1 MVMNP
6 QDEQMNKPRG
16 GLLGL
21 FDKAM
26 KADEDTGLSPLQNF
40 AAALDPLILKDLRGG
55 EGIRQQG
62 VQRAATMSKN
72 KTVDMLR
79 QQGRNDLADAVMN
92 RTIGPKEAFSVMQ
105 SEKAADTAFQRQ
117 KDLAAFSAGLKAPAA
132 PKLYS
137 EFAKLNADLQ
147 AGNISKDQYN
157 ASVQSFLNKNKMSI
171 RPFRDIN
178 RKKTKVVT
186 VGSVKIGGDNPI
198 SVQSM
203 TNTLTTDIEATINQ
217 INQITEAGGDLVR
230 VSCPDKES
238 TQALKKIIAPKKN
251 LSFSENFFH
260 MCFGKVPEKEIVKAF
275 DVSLILYAEHSFNVS
290 TFTARTITSSLSDI
304 HGAITGAI
312 ASLKGPLHGG
322 ANEEVMH
329 MMKKIKKPENAL
341 KWINNALK
349 NKEVVM
355 GFGHRVYKSGDSRVP
370 TMREY
375 FGKVAKIKKDKTFE
389 KIYDIVEKVMIKKK
403 NIHPN
408 VDYPTGPTYHLMGF
422 DTDFFTPIFVISRI
436 TGWSAHIMEQHA
448 ANKLIRPLAK
458 YKGSK
463 HRTVMQL
470 NQR

>member
-1 MVMNP
+1 MPKKSHPMDVA
-6 QDEQMNKPRG
+6 R
-16 GLLGL
+16 
-21 FDKAM
+21 
-26 KADEDTGLSPLQNF
+26 T
-40 AAALDPLILKDLRGG
+40 
-55 EGIRQQG
+55 
-62 VQRAATMSKN
+62 
-72 KTVDMLR
+72 
-79 QQGRNDLADAVMN
+79 AV
-92 RTIGPKEAFSVMQ
+92 SVMGLEDKET
-105 SEKAADTAFQRQ
+105 SDSSHDANMRKALRIFAKTPTA
-117 KDLAAFSAGLKAPAA
+117 LAAF
-132 PKLYS
+132 YR
-137 EFAKLNADLQ
+137 
-147 AGNISKDQYN
+147 
-157 ASVQSFLNKNKMSI
+157 I
-171 RPFRDIN
+171 R
-178 RKKTKVVT
+178 K
-186 VGSVKIGGDNPI
+186 G
-198 SVQSM
+198 Q
-203 TNTLTTDIEATINQ
+203 
-217 INQITEAGGDLVR
+217 
-230 VSCPDKES
+230 
-238 TQALKKIIAPKKN
+238 KIIKPKKD
-251 LSFSENFFH
+251 LSFAENFFY
-260 MCFGKVPEKEIVKAF
+260 MCFGKVPQKEIVRAF

-329 MMKKIKKPENAL
+329 MMRKIKKPENAL

-463 HRTVMQL
+463 HRKVMEL
-470 NQR
+470 NYR

>member
-1 MVMNP
+1 MS
-6 QDEQMNKPRG
+6 DDIKK
-16 GLLGL
+16 GLLGIVVDETEVSKVMPEINSL
-21 FDKAM
+21 TYRGYAAQDLC
-26 KADEDTGLSPLQNF
+26 ADCRFEEV
-40 AAALDPLILKDLRGG
+40 AYLILNKDLPNSIQLKKFEKEEKNYR
-55 EGIRQQG
+55 EL
-62 VQRAATMSKN
+62 SKN
-72 KTVDMLR
+72 LYEIIKHMPKKSHPMDVART
-79 QQGRNDLADAVMN
+79 AV
-92 RTIGPKEAFSVMQ
+92 SVMGLEDIET
-105 SEKAADTAFQRQ
+105 SNSSPEANMRKALRIFAKTPTA
-117 KDLAAFSAGLKAPAA
+117 LAAF
-132 PKLYS
+132 YR
-137 EFAKLNADLQ
+137 
-147 AGNISKDQYN
+147 
-157 ASVQSFLNKNKMSI
+157 I
-171 RPFRDIN
+171 RN
-178 RKKTKVVT
+178 
-186 VGSVKIGGDNPI
+186 G
-198 SVQSM
+198 
-203 TNTLTTDIEATINQ
+203 
-217 INQITEAGGDLVR
+217 
-230 VSCPDKES
+230 
-238 TQALKKIIAPKKN
+238 KKIIKPKKD
-251 LSFSENFFH
+251 LTFAENFFY
-260 MCFGKVPEKEIVKAF
+260 MCFGKVPQKEIVKAF

-329 MMKKIKKPENAL
+329 MMRKIKKPENAL

-349 NKEVVM
+349 NKDVVM

-463 HRTVMQL
+463 HRKVMQL